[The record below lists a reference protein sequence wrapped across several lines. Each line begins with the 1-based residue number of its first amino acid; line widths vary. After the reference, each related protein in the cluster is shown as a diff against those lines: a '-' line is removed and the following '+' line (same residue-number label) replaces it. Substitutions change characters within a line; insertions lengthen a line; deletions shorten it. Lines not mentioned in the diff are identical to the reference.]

1 MEYSR
6 CCAWRADWRPD
17 VFNPRPNQKEI
28 LSYTHG
34 FMGVSAV
41 PGSGKTHTLSRL
53 AANLISSNVLDD
65 NQEILIVTLVNS
77 AVDNFTSR
85 IAGFMTEFG
94 LLPDLGYRV
103 RTLHGLA
110 HDLVKERPDLA
121 GLSDRFTIVD
131 ERETEEILTNAVRGW
146 LRAHPGFAAEWLTP
160 DVDLDS
166 DPRTAQSWE
175 NGLQSLAKNY
185 IRQAKD
191 LQATPHVLIEA
202 LSNHKNRH
210 SLLDFGLDIYTAYQR
225 ALSYRS
231 AVDFDDLIRLALLV
245 LQSDPDYLLRL
256 RHRWPFIL
264 EDEAQDSSLVQ
275 EQILSLLSGDSGN
288 WVRVGDPNQAIYE
301 TFTTASPEH
310 LRRFLRRGDVIAR
323 DLPDSGRSQPGIIRL
338 ANELIRWTME
348 DHPVEDLQNS
358 LTIPLI
364 RPTPPG
370 DPQPNPPNDPA
381 GIVLYDQ
388 KLTPSSE
395 IDTVVRSVKA
405 WIGQNPDKTV
415 AVLAP
420 RNKRLIKMADD
431 LHAAGIETVELMNT
445 SQSTRQTAVL
455 LQEILEMLAKPVD
468 AHRLAKVYKGI
479 HPERWEAPETRDLC
493 RAVHNLISRNQRVED
508 FLWPRTGTTWL
519 ENLTDNGVDS
529 IVIEELDTFQQRIRR
544 WHEAVLLPIDQLILT
559 IAQDLFVESGQLAL
573 AHKIALMLERSVQTH
588 PDWHLWNFAQELADV
603 AANQRRLEGFS
614 EEEIG
619 FDPNQHK
626 GKVAIATI
634 HKAKGLEWDRVY
646 LLSVSNYDFPSAQEY
661 DQYMPEKYFI
671 RGKLNLEA
679 EALSRLK
686 AVMAGDPAA
695 LYLEEGAATV
705 QARLDYCAERL
716 RLFYVGITRARRMLT
731 VTWNNGQDSGGAR
744 ENQASLPFVHLSA
757 YWKETRDENSR

>member
-1 MEYSR
+1 M
-6 CCAWRADWRPD
+6 
-17 VFNPRPNQKEI
+17 FNPRPNQKEI

-77 AVDNFTSR
+77 AVDNFSSR

-131 ERETEEILTNAVRGW
+131 ERETNEILANAVRGW
-146 LRAHPGFAAEWLTP
+146 LRAHPGFAAEWLAP
-160 DVDLDS
+160 DVDLNSDS
-166 DPRTAQSWE
+166 RTAQSWE
-175 NGLQSLAKNY
+175 NGLESLAKNF

-191 LQATPHVLIEA
+191 LQATPHVLADA
-202 LSNHKNRH
+202 LDKYKIRH
-210 SLLDFGLDIYTAYQR
+210 SLLDFGLDIYSAYQR

-256 RHRWPFIL
+256 RHRWPYIL

-275 EQILSLLSGDSGN
+275 EQILTLLSGDGGN

-323 DLPDSGRSQPGIIRL
+323 DLPDSGRSQPGIIKL

-348 DHPVEDLQNS
+348 EHPVEDLQNS
-358 LTIPLI
+358 LTTPLI

-388 KLTPSSE
+388 KLTPSGE

-405 WIGQNPDKTV
+405 WLAQNPDKTV

-420 RNKRLIKMADD
+420 RNKRLVKMADD

-468 AHRLAKVYKGI
+468 ALRLGKVYKGI
-479 HPERWEAPETRDLC
+479 NRERWEAPETRDLC
-493 RAVHNLISRNQRVED
+493 RAVHHLITRNPKVED
-508 FLWPRTGTTWL
+508 YLWPRTGVTWL
-519 ENLTDNGVDS
+519 EELNAQGVDS
-529 IVIEELDTFQQRIRR
+529 AAIQELEIFQQLVRG

-559 IAQDLFVESGQLAL
+559 IAQDLFAEPTRLAL
-573 AHKIALMLERSVQTH
+573 AHKIALLLERSAQTH
-588 PDWHLWNFAQELADV
+588 PEWHLWNFALELADV
-603 AANQRRLEGFS
+603 AANQRRLDGFS

-619 FDPNQHK
+619 FDPDQHK
-626 GKVAIATI
+626 GKVAMATI

-646 LLSVSNYDFPSAQEY
+646 LLSASNYDFPSAQEY
-661 DQYMPEKYFI
+661 DQYLPEKNFI

-695 LYLEEGAATV
+695 LYLEEGLATT

-731 VTWNNGQDSGGAR
+731 VTWNNGQDGGGSR

-757 YWKETRDENSR
+757 YWKETRNADSR